1 MNDIRRKL
9 FDMKDDVR
17 TSPHQREDPVTQGS
31 GLSQPDRIRLALMR
45 DIESGALMPGAAL
58 DEKSLAARF
67 EVSRTPVREALLSLA
82 AQQLVRILPRS
93 GMFVHAPDATELVGM
108 LEALSELEAV
118 AVRLCA
124 RRMDPEQRQA
134 VDALCKESE
143 VAAAAGDRLA
153 FEAANE
159 AFHDA
164 LYEGSGNTFVVEQV
178 KLLRLK
184 LAGFRRRVRDQP
196 GRLQAS
202 AADHRLIVDG
212 LLRNEPEQAA
222 HAMREHISAKGRAY
236 ADLLLAQPSKRGG
249 KGSGL
254 RVGGVGG
261 LGA

>member
-1 MNDIRRKL
+1 
-9 FDMKDDVR
+9 MKDDIR
-17 TSPHQREDPVTQGS
+17 TSPDTQTAPAPVAS
-31 GLSQPDRIRLALMR
+31 GLSQPDRIRLTLMR
-45 DIESGALMPGAAL
+45 DIENGVLMPGAAL
-58 DEKSLAARF
+58 DEKALAARF
-67 EVSRTPVREALLSLA
+67 DVSRTPVREALLSLA

-124 RRMDPEQRQA
+124 RRMNPEQRQA
-134 VDALCKESE
+134 IETLCAQSE
-143 VAAAAGDRLA
+143 VAAEAGDRLA

-159 AFHDA
+159 QFHDA
-164 LYEGSGNTFVVEQV
+164 LYEGSGNTIVVEQV
-178 KLLRLK
+178 RMLRLK

-202 AADHRLIVDG
+202 AADHRLIVEG
-212 LLRNEPEQAA
+212 LKRNQPEEAA

-236 ADLLLAQPSKRGG
+236 ADLLLAQPPKHGG
-249 KGSGL
+249 KGAAS

>member
-1 MNDIRRKL
+1 
-9 FDMKDDVR
+9 MKDDVR
-17 TSPHQREDPVTQGS
+17 TSPDTRDGLAAGAS
-31 GLSQPDRIRLALMR
+31 GLSQPDRIRLALMQ

-58 DEKSLAARF
+58 DEKALAARF
-67 EVSRTPVREALLSLA
+67 DVSRTPVREALLSLA

-118 AVRLCA
+118 AVRLCTL
-124 RRMDPEQRQA
+124 RMDHQQRQV
-134 VDALCKESE
+134 VDTLCKETE
-143 VAAAAGDRLA
+143 LAAAAGDRLA
-153 FEAANE
+153 FERANE
-159 AFHDA
+159 RFHDA
-164 LYEGSGNTFVVEQV
+164 LYAGSGNAIVVEQV
-178 KLLRLK
+178 RLLRLK

-202 AADHRLIVDG
+202 AADHRLIVEG
-212 LLRNEPEQAA
+212 LLRNQSEQAA

-236 ADLLLAQPSKRGG
+236 ADLLLAQPPKRGG
-249 KGSGL
+249 KGSGS

>member
-1 MNDIRRKL
+1 
-9 FDMKDDVR
+9 MKN
-17 TSPHQREDPVTQGS
+17 SPSDAAPEPQEADTAF
-31 GLSQPDRIRLALMR
+31 LSQPDRIRLALMR

-58 DEKSLAARF
+58 DEKALAARF
-67 EVSRTPVREALLSLA
+67 DVSRTPVREALLSLA

-118 AVRLCA
+118 AARLCTL
-124 RRMDPEQRQA
+124 RMGHQQRLE
-134 VDALCKESE
+134 VDLLCKETE
-143 VAAAAGDRLA
+143 VAAATGDRLA

-159 AFHDA
+159 RFHDA
-164 LYEGSGNTFVVEQV
+164 LYEGSGNPIVVEQV
-178 KLLRLK
+178 RLLRLK

-202 AADHRLIVDG
+202 AADHRLIVES
-212 LLRNEPEQAA
+212 LLNNQAEQAA

-236 ADLLLAQPSKRGG
+236 ADLLLAQPPKRGA
-249 KGSGL
+249 KGELKGDVKGES
-254 RVGGVGG
+254 RKGGVGG